1 MVHVALSEAN
11 FLGFML
17 KWYAM
22 VGNAFNRKRLCQ
34 DALSAYV
41 LPGLYAA
48 VFRYAGER
56 GYCYQ
61 PHLPRYQLQVCLTY
75 QNVGWRNLSLP
86 CVIPFMSLMC
96 LTCLN
101 LL

>member
-1 MVHVALSEAN
+1 
-11 FLGFML
+11 ML

-41 LPGLYAA
+41 LLGLYAA

-56 GYCYQ
+56 G
-61 PHLPRYQLQVCLTY
+61 
-75 QNVGWRNLSLP
+75 
-86 CVIPFMSLMC
+86 
-96 LTCLN
+96 
-101 LL
+101 